1 MSEYYKITCPSGKI
15 SNAVSLATL
24 LVRYVVKIE
33 NVLDYFNEVYG
44 QVDTPCVKVY
54 MGALMNSYLDED
66 EKYAFIQDY
75 ADELAD
81 ALLSYEWEIN
91 DEGNPFIEYEYFLI
105 EKIEDNWLSKSNSI
119 ANRMEGEW

>member
-1 MSEYYKITCPSGKI
+1 MSKYYKITCPNGKI

-24 LVRYVVKIE
+24 LAGYVVKIE

-44 QVDTPCVKVY
+44 QVDTPCGKVY

-75 ADELAD
+75 ATELAD
-81 ALLSYEWEIN
+81 ALLSEEWDIN
-91 DEGNPFIEYEYFLI
+91 DEGNLFIEYGCFLI
-105 EKIEDNWLSKSNSI
+105 EQIEDNWLSKSNSI